1 MLHGISSASEES
13 VTCTFYSTYM
23 HTHTHTHTHMQAHNT
38 HSSIHT
44 CTHMHAHTYT
54 HEHANIHIHMQAHTY
69 TFKSTHIHT
78 HACTH
83 TCAHRHTNACM
94 QECRHAHM
102 TGGNVWVLCTGP
114 RLNTFYASYPLTLVK
129 FSQGWHLLP
138 QVSQMTRGQT
148 QTSKVSFLSPN
159 LKLYHL
165 AQISPFNC
173 SMIGKCRSIC
183 KFWNQCLKEKIS
195 SSFPRY
201 AV

>member
-1 MLHGISSASEES
+1 MHILLHIHA
-13 VTCTFYSTYM
+13 
-23 HTHTHTHTHMQAHNT
+23 HTHTHTHTHT
-38 HSSIHT
+38 HASTQYTFKH
-44 CTHMHAHTYT
+44 THMHTHACTHIYTRTCKHT
-54 HEHANIHIHMQAHTY
+54 HSHA
-69 TFKSTHIHT
+69 STHIHIQEYT
-78 HACTH
+78 HSHTCMHTH
-83 TCAHRHTNACM
+83 TCAHRHMNACM